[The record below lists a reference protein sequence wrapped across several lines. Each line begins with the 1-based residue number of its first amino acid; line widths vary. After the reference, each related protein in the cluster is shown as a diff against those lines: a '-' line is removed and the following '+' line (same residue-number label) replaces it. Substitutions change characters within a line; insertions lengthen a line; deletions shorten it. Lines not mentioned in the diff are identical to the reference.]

1 MIAIQANNFDILNI
15 EKELD
20 LKVGGVKELASK
32 AVLEELANAVFTLS
46 AKAFK
51 KAMDLEAKANP
62 KKYHHVYEWN
72 QTGKAAGRL
81 FFLYKDSNANG
92 KLVVKP
98 GFIKSKTKVP
108 VAPEL
113 LMPGRTGKSVASRY
127 IFRDKANIME
137 SGKPIIYRASKNIP
151 IPDNGQIRFI
161 AAGTVIRNYSP
172 GGKAV
177 KGSFENFYNV
187 WFNTKVNSIINSSGI
202 MESIDNE
209 IAKVLNKKNA
219 GPVQVKTA
227 IINLLKQY
235 SQGLEV
241 I

>member
-1 MIAIQANNFDILNI
+1 
-15 EKELD
+15 
-20 LKVGGVKELASK
+20 
-32 AVLEELANAVFTLS
+32 
-46 AKAFK
+46 
-51 KAMDLEAKANP
+51 
-62 KKYHHVYEWN
+62 
-72 QTGKAAGRL
+72 
-81 FFLYKDSNANG
+81 
-92 KLVVKP
+92 
-98 GFIKSKTKVP
+98 
-108 VAPEL
+108 
-113 LMPGRTGKSVASRY
+113 
-127 IFRDKANIME
+127 ME

-161 AAGTVIRNYSP
+161 AAGTIIRNYSP